1 MRRILIGLFSL
12 WALAAIYPSWAADI
26 PPSPYDGVQLKTYL
40 GWENSLVLNASG
52 VEAIIVPAIGG
63 RITQYSLNGENVIF
77 ESPGSAGKTL
87 AYTKTNFW
95 VGGYQCDIGPEIR
108 GIPDHKN
115 LWMGLWRGQATKD
128 YMVSVMSEP
137 DATVGLQME
146 KEILIEPG
154 TGDLGITQRM
164 KNISDKETGFCLW
177 DRTLCKGGGFALLPL
192 NKRSRFKAG
201 WSIRR
206 TIDEKYVY
214 DGNKPHSPRVKILN
228 DVLVAR
234 TGGEATKVG
243 ADSDAGWIAYVRGKL
258 LFVKYFPYF
267 ANRNYS
273 DGGNSVELYFD
284 QQVSELEPLSPEIEL
299 KPGESYAFPEKWTLV
314 ELEKEVSTFEEAR
327 KLVKKVP
334 PSPFNRSPAGN
345 HEPRPKNAK

>member
-1 MRRILIGLFSL
+1 MRRIFVIFFCLSGL
-12 WALAAIYPSWAADI
+12 AVTCPGWAADI
-26 PPSPYDGVQLKTYL
+26 PPSPSRGVQLKTYL

-52 VEAIIVPAIGG
+52 VEAVIVPAIGG
-63 RITQYSLNGENVIF
+63 RITQYSLNRENIIF
-77 ESPGSAGKTL
+77 ENPVSAGKTL
-87 AYTKTNFW
+87 ANTKTNFS

-115 LWMGLWRGQATKD
+115 LWMGLWRGQITKD
-128 YMVSVMSEP
+128 YMVNVISEP

-146 KEILIEPG
+146 KEILMEPG

-164 KNISDKETGFCLW
+164 KNISDQERAFCVW
-177 DRTLCKGGGFALLPL
+177 DRTLCKGGGFALFPL

-206 TIDEKYVY
+206 TIDQRYVY
-214 DGNKPHSPRVKILN
+214 DGNNPRSPQVKILKA
-228 DVLVAR
+228 VLVAK
-234 TGGEATKVG
+234 TEGEPTKVG

-267 ANRNYS
+267 AGRKYS

-284 QQVSELEPLSPEIEL
+284 RRISELEPLSPEIKL
-299 KPGESYAFPEKWTLV
+299 KPGESYDFPEKWTLV

-334 PSPFNRSPAGN
+334 PSPFR
-345 HEPRPKNAK
+345 R